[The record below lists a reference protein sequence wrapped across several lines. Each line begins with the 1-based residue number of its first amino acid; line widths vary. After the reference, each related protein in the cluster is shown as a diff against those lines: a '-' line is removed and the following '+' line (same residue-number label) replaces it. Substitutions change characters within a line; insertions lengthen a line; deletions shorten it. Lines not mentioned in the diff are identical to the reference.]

1 MCRTRRIR
9 DTDGTWKPPKEGKS
23 KTSQPAPAASTA
35 AMGGDGGPY
44 IKRINNDAR
53 EDEMEENMQAV
64 GSILG
69 NLKSMAQ
76 DMGSEIETQN
86 KQIDRIGAKVNNN
99 DDYRYIYQLSLIIII
114 LLTLQS
120 VHIDK

>member
-1 MCRTRRIR
+1 MKDEAGGWKKSRR
-9 DTDGTWKPPKEGKS
+9 DGSGPVAN
-23 KTSQPAPAASTA
+23 QPRPV
-35 AMGGDGGPY
+35 GGAHPDGP
-44 IKRINNDAR
+44 IVQRITNDAR